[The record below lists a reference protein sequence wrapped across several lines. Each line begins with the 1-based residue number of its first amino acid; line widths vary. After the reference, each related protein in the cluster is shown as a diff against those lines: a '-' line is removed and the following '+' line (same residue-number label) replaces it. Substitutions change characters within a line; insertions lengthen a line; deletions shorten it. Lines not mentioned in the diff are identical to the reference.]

1 MKLIKPLIFT
11 LFLSPVASLPAA
23 EDSAV
28 ENSAP
33 ASDSIENTELTRAI
47 PNPAQQRQTDLAQA
61 QDAETE
67 VVWLELNN
75 QKQLAL
81 LQKAASAAPVGNI
94 LIFPDRDTGADWPSM
109 VHPIRT
115 QMPEFGWH
123 TLSLTLPE
131 QPAKAIPLRTLPV
144 LQERSQ
150 IQTPNTGAEAEA
162 TAVATEDSLSSPETT
177 STNNSEKTKT
187 ADYNKVIEKLGQLA
201 SQQLAN
207 QDGKLTVILGIGE
220 GATWAMHYFA
230 QDEDKED
237 RFLVLLDP
245 LQPLD
250 NSAPQLIE
258 MIGETEAPVLDL
270 WFNNNKYKQQQAKLR
285 KRTARRSGN
294 NGYQQIRLNQ
304 RSNDPRREPL
314 WLTRQLRGILKT
326 RIIDR
331 QAGESPETP
340 NVEPR
345 ELAPGN

>member
-11 LFLSPVASLPAA
+11 LFLSPAATLIAA
-23 EDSAV
+23 EDTAV
-28 ENSAP
+28 ENSVP
-33 ASDSIENTELTRAI
+33 ASDNIEETEVTRAT
-47 PNPAQQRQTDLAQA
+47 PDPALQRQTDLAQI
-61 QDAETE
+61 QDSETE
-67 VVWLELNN
+67 VIWLELDN

-81 LQKAASAAPVGNI
+81 LQKAASASPVGNI

-115 QMPEFGWH
+115 QMTEFEWN

-131 QPAKAIPLRTLPV
+131 QPAQTIPERTLPV

-150 IQTPNTGAEAEA
+150 IQTPDADAEAAPESSTKN
-162 TAVATEDSLSSPETT
+162 TASTPETT
-177 STNNSEKTKT
+177 STNKPEKTDVS
-187 ADYNKVIEKLGQLA
+187 DYNKEIAKLGQLA
-201 SQQLAN
+201 SEQLTN
-207 QDGKLTVILGIGE
+207 LEGKLTVILGIGE

-230 QDEDKED
+230 QDENLED

-245 LQPLD
+245 IQPMD
-250 NSAPQLIE
+250 KSAPQLIE
-258 MIGETEAPVLDL
+258 MISETEAPVLDL
-270 WFNNNKYKQQQAKLR
+270 WFNKNKYKQQQAELR

-294 NGYQQIRLNQ
+294 AGYQQIRLNQ

-331 QAGESPETP
+331 QAEESPGMP
-340 NVEPR
+340 KAEPT
-345 ELAPGN
+345 ELAPGG